1 MPEYRRSWLPG
12 GTFFFTVV
20 TYNRHPI
27 LTTSEARRLLR
38 LAWLDVCKRFPFTS
52 VAVVLLPNHLHC
64 IWTLPEGD
72 ANYSIRWGEIKRLFT
87 RGYLSTVG
95 PGEKRNESRIK
106 REEAAVW
113 QRRFWEHTIRGEEDL
128 NRHID
133 YIHFNPVKH
142 GLVQQASQ
150 WAWSSFHQHVRMGY
164 YEQDW
169 GQSNATLE
177 RDLMYGE

>member
-20 TYNRHPI
+20 TYSRLPI

-38 LAWLDVCKRFPFTS
+38 LAWLDVCKRFPFTT
-52 VAVVLLPNHLHC
+52 VAVALLPNHIHC

-72 ANYSIRWGEIKRLFT
+72 ANYSNRWGEIKRLFT
-87 RGYLSTVG
+87 RGYLSFVG
-95 PGEKRNESRIK
+95 QGEKRNESRIK

-113 QRRFWEHTIRGEEDL
+113 QRRFWEHTIRDEEDL

-133 YIHFNPVKH
+133 YIRLNPVKH
-142 GLVQQASQ
+142 GLVRRASE
-150 WAWSSFHQHVRMGY
+150 WAWSSFHQYVRMGY

-169 GQSNATLE
+169 GQANASLE